1 MTVLMVLILNC
12 FIRRLP
18 SISFSSSSSHLHLS
32 ASFCFFALLPG
43 ARPSSRPCWSGP
55 RRCRRS
61 PSNNSCQ
68 PPVSSLGFQI
78 FLVSPSLASSWLPAR
93 RFPWCSPQKPPSQF
107 GAHIGKF
114 DKILSR
120 FRNCNLEK
128 NIVDTHESP
137 QVFWCYSRK
146 FKWNSPNCSKHHL
159 LMTPLLV
166 ILPIY
171 QFKFHLNSST
181 KKSPNL
187 IREPD
192 TALARILPCKHTC
205 TSRHGRLTLEKN
217 LLLPT
222 FFLHQA
228 VGGTMFPH
236 RLPLDD
242 WLEGAQRMMAKHHHL
257 SVDSNLRCAP
267 HSYHI
272 YHFTQKF

>member
-1 MTVLMVLILNC
+1 MFQT
-12 FIRRLP
+12 
-18 SISFSSSSSHLHLS
+18 LS
-32 ASFCFFALLPG
+32 VDDPLLG
-43 ARPSSRPCWSGP
+43 
-55 RRCRRS
+55 
-61 PSNNSCQ
+61 
-68 PPVSSLGFQI
+68 
-78 FLVSPSLASSWLPAR
+78 WLPKA
-93 RFPWCSPQKPPSQF
+93 
-107 GAHIGKF
+107 
-114 DKILSR
+114 
-120 FRNCNLEK
+120 
-128 NIVDTHESP
+128 
-137 QVFWCYSRK
+137 
-146 FKWNSPNCSKHHL
+146 
-159 LMTPLLV
+159 LV

-192 TALARILPCKHTC
+192 TALARVLPCKYTC

-257 SVDSNLRCAP
+257 SVDSDLRCNVKVRIDP
-267 HSYHI
+267 YSSHMMFMIISDGKNGPIKRENSHI
-272 YHFTQKF
+272 WRGWVKIGENR

>member
-1 MTVLMVLILNC
+1 MKFTKM
-12 FIRRLP
+12 FQT
-18 SISFSSSSSHLHLS
+18 LS
-32 ASFCFFALLPG
+32 VDDPLLG
-43 ARPSSRPCWSGP
+43 
-55 RRCRRS
+55 
-61 PSNNSCQ
+61 
-68 PPVSSLGFQI
+68 
-78 FLVSPSLASSWLPAR
+78 WLPKA
-93 RFPWCSPQKPPSQF
+93 
-107 GAHIGKF
+107 
-114 DKILSR
+114 
-120 FRNCNLEK
+120 
-128 NIVDTHESP
+128 
-137 QVFWCYSRK
+137 
-146 FKWNSPNCSKHHL
+146 
-159 LMTPLLV
+159 LV

-192 TALARILPCKHTC
+192 TALARVLPCKYTC

-257 SVDSNLRCAP
+257 SVDSDLRCTLLRNQIQPERSATDLF
-267 HSYHI
+267 SSN
-272 YHFTQKF
+272 YHFSYIYQSFH